1 MSDEIKTIS
10 IEEHQQAL
18 KNTREATE
26 RKIAKQYEGFI
37 NPADEDYSMS
47 MKELGDFRTAKKLSH
62 IEQTHF
68 NDFKV
73 KDDYKKDVFK
83 LADITTEDD
92 DKTIKTKLT
101 EFSSL
106 DKNKVYFQTEDTSA
120 QTEQQ
125 TNPTSAVS
133 PSSGGTFWDRFK
145 KK

>member
-1 MSDEIKTIS
+1 MENEIKTIS

-26 RKIAKQYEGFI
+26 RKIAKQYEGYI
-37 NPADEDYSMS
+37 NPADEDYTMS
-47 MKELGDFRTAKKLSH
+47 MKELGEFRTAKKLSH
-62 IEQTHF
+62 IENTHF

-73 KDDYKKDVFK
+73 KDDYKQDVFK

-101 EFSSL
+101 EFSSQE
-106 DKNKVYFQTEDTSA
+106 KNKVYFNVEDTSA

-125 TNPTSAVS
+125 TNVPIQTTS
-133 PSSGGTFWDRFK
+133 SSGGGTF
-145 KK
+145 

>member
-1 MSDEIKTIS
+1 MENEIKTIS
-10 IEEHQQAL
+10 IEEHQKAL
-18 KNTREATE
+18 QNTREATE
-26 RKIAKQYEGFI
+26 RKIAKKYEGFI
-37 NPADEDYSMS
+37 NPEDEDYSMS

-62 IEQTHF
+62 IESTHF

-73 KDDYKKDVFK
+73 KDDYKQDVFK

-125 TNPTSAVS
+125 TQTNPTQAT
-133 PSSGGTFWDRFK
+133 SSLGGGTF
-145 KK
+145 

>member
-1 MSDEIKTIS
+1 MENEIKTIS

-37 NPADEDYSMS
+37 NPADEDYTMS
-47 MKELGDFRTAKKLSH
+47 MKELGEFRTAKKLSH
-62 IEQTHF
+62 IENTHF

-73 KDDYKKDVFK
+73 KDDYKQDVFK
-83 LADITTEDD
+83 LADITTDDD

-101 EFSSL
+101 EFSSQE
-106 DKNKVYFQTEDTSA
+106 KNKVYFNVEDTSA

-125 TNPTSAVS
+125 TQAPIQTTS
-133 PSSGGTFWDRFK
+133 SSGGGTF
-145 KK
+145 